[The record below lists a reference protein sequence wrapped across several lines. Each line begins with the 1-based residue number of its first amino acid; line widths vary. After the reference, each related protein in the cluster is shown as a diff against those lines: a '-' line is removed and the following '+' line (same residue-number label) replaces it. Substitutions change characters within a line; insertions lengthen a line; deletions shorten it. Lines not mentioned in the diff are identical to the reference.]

1 MKNKVPKLLRSSQD
15 PEQVS
20 LTVKGLSVLTV
31 ALLYKYGETHGYE
44 IPEDQIG
51 NITLVVMALY
61 GSVASIYGLIRKFK
75 K

>member
-1 MKNKVPKLLRSSQD
+1 MSKLPKMLQSSQD
-15 PEQVS
+15 PERVS

-31 ALLYKYGETHGYE
+31 ALLYKYGERYGYE

-61 GSVASIYGLIRKFK
+61 GSVVSIYGLIRKFK